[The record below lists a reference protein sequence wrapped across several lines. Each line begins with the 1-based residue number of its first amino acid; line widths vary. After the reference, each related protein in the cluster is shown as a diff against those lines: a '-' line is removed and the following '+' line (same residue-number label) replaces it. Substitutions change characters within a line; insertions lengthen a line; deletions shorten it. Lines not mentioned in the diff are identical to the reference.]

1 MRIFGRTRRTEIPE
15 LTLAQVQESGKYN
28 FFAALAK
35 ALLLFMLIYGALG
48 GFLSAFEIEF
58 NNGLCILVLFG
69 LALILSAV
77 YETEKRWF
85 SNLVIIV
92 LFIIYL
98 YIAVSNYW
106 VINSGYYAIL
116 NRFYEVARQYL
127 NVDGGVEY
135 SLAMEET
142 YATVT
147 MFALFLGMVG
157 VILMNI
163 MLQNKCSLSKVVVLT
178 MSFYVIPFYFDCSPE
193 LIYILFLLT
202 GYLAVAVLQGG
213 NVREKLSKQMS
224 YVLPFAAVL
233 VVLIVRIISFVL
245 PENGYKSAIP
255 KNAFKEAS
263 EENMTRFAQYGL
275 MSMLR
280 QGSVGA
286 GVSGGKLNKNSAV
299 MPSYETVLKVRYTP
313 YDYKPVYLKAY
324 TGKEYLGDSWTQADD
339 ELPDDGLMLSSV
351 ESRMRNYEDTAG
363 SEGDGISSVQGRGIM
378 EIEKIDDSDRYT
390 YKPYYTSIGGPTRL
404 SGQEKDIYI
413 CDYFPDVSPISG
425 VVDEISDEYLK
436 VSVRCRDAVARVCDE
451 AGFAGTE
458 EEIAAQIVSFF
469 DDNYSYTLRPGFY
482 YGNPDYISHFLLES
496 KRGYCTHFASAG
508 TMLFRQMGIPARY
521 VEGYAFSYY
530 NILENGELVEDA
542 EYSDYYDGYS
552 PIGETALIEIE
563 IPDAY
568 AHAWVEIYVED
579 QGWIVVDPTPAQNSQ
594 EDYSTSF
601 WQAFMSGSGESTVPE
616 MAENNLGTYLEGA
629 LGGVSYVLLVAAVIV
644 LIGLCTVYIIRAY
657 KESKLPGRERVRLEY
672 GRIQKYLGRK
682 YRDYCKLRTL
692 REQLDWMRDNS
703 RLEIEEQID
712 EALYQVYFAENAECD
727 YEELCRRLRKMRGTL
742 RFGRRPSDRALYQ

>member
-1 MRIFGRTRRTEIPE
+1 MRIFGRTRKTDIPE
-15 LTLAQVQESGKYN
+15 LTLVRVQESGKYN

-35 ALLLFMLIYGALG
+35 ALLLFMLIYGAMG

-69 LALILSAV
+69 LALILSTV

-127 NVDGGVEY
+127 NVDSGVEY

-213 NVREKLSKQMS
+213 NVREKLSRQMS

-233 VVLIVRIISFVL
+233 VVLVVRISSFVL
-245 PENGYKSAIP
+245 PENGYKSVVP
-255 KNAFKEAS
+255 KNAVKAAS

-286 GVSGGKLNKNSAV
+286 GVSGGRLSKSTAV

-313 YDYKPVYLKAY
+313 YDYKPVYLKAF

-351 ESRMRNYEDTAG
+351 ESRMKNYEDTAG
-363 SEGDGISSVQGRGIM
+363 SEGDGSISVQGRGTM
-378 EIEKIDDSDRYT
+378 EIEKADDSDRYE
-390 YKPYYTSIGGPTRL
+390 YQPYYTAFGGSVKL
-404 SGQEKDIYI
+404 SGEQESLTYVYT
-413 CDYFPDVSPISG
+413 YFPDVSPISG
-425 VVDEISDEYLK
+425 VADEISDEYLK

-458 EEIAAQIVSFF
+458 EEIAAQIVSYF

-496 KRGYCTHFASAG
+496 KRGYCAHFASAG

-530 NILENGELVEDA
+530 NILENGELVEGA

-552 PIGETALIEIE
+552 PIGETGLIEIE

-568 AHAWVEIYVED
+568 AHAWVEIYVEG
-579 QGWIVVDPTPAQNSQ
+579 QGWLVVDPTPAQNSQ

-616 MAENNLGTYLEGA
+616 MSENNLGTYLEGA
-629 LGGVSYVLLVAAVIV
+629 LGGISYVLLAVVVIV

-672 GRIQKYLGRK
+672 GRIQNYLGRK
-682 YRDYCKLRTL
+682 HRDYRKLRTL

-703 RLEIEEQID
+703 RLEIDGQID
-712 EALYQVYFAENAECD
+712 EALYQVYFAESVSFDCEAL
-727 YEELCRRLRKMRGTL
+727 YSQLRRMRRRL
-742 RFGRRPSDRALYQ
+742 

>member
-1 MRIFGRTRRTEIPE
+1 MRIFGRTRKIENPE
-15 LTLAQVQESGKYN
+15 LTLVQVQESGKYN

-58 NNGLCILVLFG
+58 NSGLCILVLFG

-77 YETEKRWF
+77 YETEKRWL

-127 NVDGGVEY
+127 NVDSGMEY

-142 YATVT
+142 YTTVT

-213 NVREKLSKQMS
+213 NVREKLSRQMS
-224 YVLPFAAVL
+224 YVLPFAAVV
-233 VVLIVRIISFVL
+233 VVLVVRIISFIL
-245 PENGYKSAIP
+245 PENGYKSVVP
-255 KNAFKEAS
+255 KNAVKAAS

-286 GVSGGKLNKNSAV
+286 GVSGGRLNKSSAV
-299 MPSYETVLKVRYTP
+299 MPSYETVLKVRFTP
-313 YDYKPVYLKAY
+313 YDYKPVYLKAF
-324 TGKEYLGDSWTQADD
+324 TGKEYLGDLWTQADD

-363 SEGDGISSVQGRGIM
+363 GEGDGSISVQGRGTM
-378 EIEKIDDSDRYT
+378 EIEKADDSDRYE
-390 YKPYYTSIGGPTRL
+390 YQPYYTAFGGSVKL
-404 SGQEKDIYI
+404 SGEQESLTYVYT
-413 CDYFPDVSPISG
+413 YFPDVSPVSG

-458 EEIAAQIVSFF
+458 EEIAAQIVSYF

-496 KRGYCTHFASAG
+496 KRGYCAHFASAG

-530 NILENGELVEDA
+530 NILENGELVEGA
-542 EYSDYYDGYS
+542 EYSNYYDGYS
-552 PIGETALIEIE
+552 PIGETGLIEIE

-568 AHAWVEIYVED
+568 AHAWVEIYVEG

-594 EDYSTSF
+594 ENDTTSF

-616 MAENNLGTYLEGA
+616 MSENNLGTYLEGA
-629 LGGVSYVLLVAAVIV
+629 LGGMSYVLLAAAVIA

-657 KESKLPGRERVRLEY
+657 KESKLPGREKVRLEY
-672 GRIQKYLGRK
+672 GRIQNYLGRK
-682 YRDYCKLRTL
+682 HQDYRKLRTL

-703 RLEIEEQID
+703 RLQID
-712 EALYQVYFAENAECD
+712 GQIDDALYQVYFAENVNCD
-727 YEELCRRLRKMRGTL
+727 CEVLYSQLRRMRRRL
-742 RFGRRPSDRALYQ
+742 

>member
-1 MRIFGRTRRTEIPE
+1 MRIFGKARRTEIPE
-15 LTLAQVQESGKYN
+15 LTLVQVQENGRYN

-85 SNLVIIV
+85 SNLVIIA

-127 NVDGGVEY
+127 NVDSGMEY

-142 YATVT
+142 YTTVT

-178 MSFYVIPFYFDCSPE
+178 LSFYLIPFYFDCSPE

-202 GYLAVAVLQGG
+202 GYLAVAILQGG
-213 NVREKLSKQMS
+213 NVREKLSRQMS
-224 YVLPFAAVL
+224 YVLPFAAVV
-233 VVLIVRIISFVL
+233 VVLIVRIISLVL
-245 PENGYKSAIP
+245 PENGYKSVIP
-255 KNAFKEAS
+255 KNAVKEAS
-263 EENMTRFAQYGL
+263 EENMTQFAQYGL

-286 GVSGGKLNKNSAV
+286 GVSGGRLNKNSAV

-324 TGKEYLGDSWTQADD
+324 TGKEYRGDLWTQADD

-351 ESRMRNYEDTAG
+351 EGRVKNYEDTVG
-363 SEGDGISSVQGRGIM
+363 GKGDGSSSMQGRGIM
-378 EIEKIDDSDRYT
+378 EIEKVDDSDRYI
-390 YKPYYTSIGGPTRL
+390 YKPYYTYGGGPTRPP
-404 SGQEKDIYI
+404 GQEKDDYI
-413 CDYFPDVSPISG
+413 WAYFPDVSLVSG
-425 VVDEISDEYLK
+425 VKDEISDAYLEVP
-436 VSVRCRDAVARVCDE
+436 VSCRNAVQRICDE

-496 KRGYCTHFASAG
+496 KRGYCAHFASAG

-530 NILENGELVEDA
+530 NILENGELVEGA

-568 AHAWVEIYVED
+568 AHAWVEIYVEG

-594 EDYSTSF
+594 EDDTTSF
-601 WQAFMSGSGESTVPE
+601 WQAFMSGGGESTVPE
-616 MAENNLGTYLEGA
+616 MAENNLGTYLESA
-629 LGGVSYVLLVAAVIV
+629 LGGMSYVLLAAAVIV

-672 GRIQKYLGRK
+672 GRIESYLGRK
-682 YRDYCKLRTL
+682 HRDYRKLRTL

-703 RLEIEEQID
+703 RLEIDGQID
-712 EALYQVYFAENAECD
+712 EALYQVYFAESVSCD
-727 YEELCRRLRKMRGTL
+727 CEALYNRLRRMRRRLSSCNIVNYILKFR
-742 RFGRRPSDRALYQ
+742 